1 MRNRLNCSRVRKLLS
16 VFIILLMMVNLV
28 SCSTSKTSG
37 FIVLNDYVKFD
48 TTRNRRMVLNV
59 LSNAS
64 NPDVSIASIDG
75 DGIENAEYKWSFDN
89 EPIAKYESYSAY
101 MLLLDFDIDEG
112 CVVSIKSIELTLNGT
127 KKTVTFANPVIF
139 RSRVGSLDEKVA
151 EVLEINPVAFAMH
164 SDKVGEVYPIKFV
177 AQKDLTIVD
186 VSPNSY
192 LTAVPLRYDLNGNEH
207 DNADGLFPLKLSQG
221 DECTV
226 FLTFK
231 QKDGVS
237 VYDNVS
243 CDLEVKYAVD
253 EPSVTHTKVVSVECT
268 NDVNSEYIK
277 MVLEKTNGRNIK
289 TK

>member
-1 MRNRLNCSRVRKLLS
+1 MNCSRVRKLLS

-164 SDKVGEVYPIKFV
+164 SDKVGELHV
-177 AQKDLTIVD
+177 Q
-186 VSPNSY
+186 
-192 LTAVPLRYDLNGNEH
+192 TA
-207 DNADGLFPLKLSQG
+207 
-221 DECTV
+221 
-226 FLTFK
+226 FLLGQETPKPFFCFSFGVK
-231 QKDGVS
+231 AAFCGFTELPCPVLVS
-237 VYDNVS
+237 VLDQP
-243 CDLEVKYAVD
+243 L
-253 EPSVTHTKVVSVECT
+253 PGLG
-268 NDVNSEYIK
+268 
-277 MVLEKTNGRNIK
+277 VLLCFQPALTSAFSP
-289 TK
+289 